1 MKAKIK
7 TFLGKI
13 NENQRYIWAFL
24 ALLVTFS
31 ISKSFPAEII
41 TSESCQN
48 GKCQAVLEEP
58 SISPKNPK
66 YYINDIF
73 SSEPDKFYRL
83 TFRERSNQETIL
95 LMKATNPLDEEEII
109 GEIGLKKSYG
119 NNFHELIFSTSGK
132 STDILFEKAGVDGAE
147 ILISDVRISRLNISN
162 KSEISNLKKT
172 IATESSSYV
181 LSQKQE
187 KNDYAFNQLIEPK
200 LIFGEVFKN
209 DLDFITEIEL
219 DLDIVKQG
227 DGGGEKFKLT
237 LREADFDGITPE
249 VKSKS
254 LAELKFSFDGI
265 EQYRQENGKFKF
277 PIFAR
282 VKKDSYYFI
291 GLENDRVEVN
301 KFNHILVRGTKNDSS
316 YMDGATAVKKDS
328 QSYPAL
334 GDIYFKVFGTN
345 FDKYADKRILSGTTI
360 EDLGKGTGMFKF
372 RPTGTRMAL
381 LDIYEQ
387 SAEISF
393 DDNKKVLIGKND
405 PLSENYFTYKFE
417 TIFPFEEFRLTAD
430 KENPD
435 WSKVKIFYSLD
446 NSDWKE
452 VPSVLTEK
460 NLEVEKYS
468 FQEFNLSLKGEKN
481 NNFLCL
487 KIQSE
492 ETDKKYFGLDSLEV
506 IADLK
511 LK

>member
-1 MKAKIK
+1 MEKIK
-7 TFLGKI
+7 PIWVKLK
-13 NENQRYIWAFL
+13 ENQRYAWAFL
-24 ALLVTFS
+24 ALLVTFL

-73 SSEPDKFYRL
+73 SSEPNKFYRL
-83 TFRERSNQETIL
+83 TFRERSNQETTL
-95 LMKATNPLDEEEII
+95 RMKATNPLDEEEII

-119 NNFHELIFSTSGK
+119 NNFHELIFSASGK

-147 ILISDVRISRLNISN
+147 ILISDVRISRLNISDE
-162 KSEISNLKKT
+162 SEISNLKKT

-301 KFNHILVRGTKNDSS
+301 KFNHISFRGTKDSTS
-316 YMDGATAVKKDS
+316 YTDGATAVKKDS
-328 QSYPAL
+328 QSYPAF
-334 GDIYFKVFGTN
+334 GDIYFRVFGMISSEYN
-345 FDKYADKRILSGTTI
+345 NQHILSGTTI
-360 EDLGKGTGMFKF
+360 EDLGKSRGIFKF
-372 RPTGTRMAL
+372 RPTEGRL
-381 LDIYEQ
+381 SILDVYDQ
-387 SAEISF
+387 SSEVDF
-393 DDNKKVLIGKND
+393 DENRKILFEKNN
-405 PLSENYFTYKFE
+405 PETENYFTYKFE
-417 TIFPFEEFRLTAD
+417 TIFPFD
-430 KENPD
+430 KFQIRATRENPD
-435 WSKVKIFYSLD
+435 WSNVKILYSYD
-446 NSDWKE
+446 NNDWKE
-452 VPSVLTEK
+452 VPFQLSEENTGSK
-460 NLEVEKYS
+460 KS
-468 FQEFNLSLKGEKN
+468 TIQEFDFTFNEKRREA
-481 NNFLCL
+481 LLYL
-487 KIQSE
+487 KILSDE
-492 ETDKKYFGLDSLEV
+492 RDKKSFGLDKLE
-506 IADLK
+506 ITADLN